1 LQQYR
6 VPLGCSGVGFDHS
19 LSTQPQY
26 PLKKK
31 KKVLKK
37 KKKKVLSY
45 LPSKGLW
52 VNWEWKVIS
61 RVFGRI

>member
-37 KKKKVLSY
+37 KKKKSPVLSAF
-45 LPSKGLW
+45 KGALGQLGM
-52 VNWEWKVIS
+52 ES
-61 RVFGRI
+61 DQ